1 MAHNNGRIFIDT
13 STTPNKGVEIADLQ
27 QVLGRGTGDLG
38 LLCSD
43 QEWYDTG
50 VLDEQGNPIYAL
62 RPVNR
67 INMWARYKPIKWSTS
82 NAPVFFPQGTHPSDW
97 NKGLDGDYG
106 IVSNSF
112 SQVSSLYAAIDGS
125 LNGWSYVKD
134 GITYRLRD
142 FEGYY
147 HYAPNPFKYL
157 FIQADRLSVAPSGTI
172 TIQYQLRQGGGSTTD
187 PDSLGINDLYVYT
200 PSYGG
205 KRTISSMYLAI
216 VVYKE
221 SNGSYIYEDWVSA
234 SETLADLEEDLAMH
248 TFTYTASS
256 EAGNYRFIPVLTT
269 SMKELSAQAIGD
281 IATIPETNFVDFVVS
296 TRVVPRMVVDAFVYN
311 TGTYEN
317 PNYNNKVY
325 FICYFYGGSEDPG
338 NFNNISISF
347 VYRDVGLKTIDNV
360 QNGETAGQL
369 VVPAGSS
376 TKLPAGSGDYYS
388 IVWDSGA
395 MTLENLIRGGGMVR
409 IYDNR
414 AGSSIQPYEQPLRE
428 AAALPGGSEI
438 PF

>member
-1 MAHNNGRIFIDT
+1 MSNQNGKIYIDT
-13 STTPNKGVEIADLQ
+13 STIPNKGVSITDLQ
-27 QVLGRGTGDLG
+27 QVLGRGVNDLG
-38 LLCSD
+38 LLYTD
-43 QEWYDTG
+43 QEWYDNGG
-50 VLDEQGNPIYAL
+50 VEAL
-62 RPVNR
+62 RPLNPPRV
-67 INMWARYKPIKWSTS
+67 NMWARYKPIKWSTS
-82 NAPVFFPQGTHPSDW
+82 GSPVFFPQGAHPSDW
-97 NKGLDGDYG
+97 NKGIDGDYG

-112 SQVSSLYAAIDGS
+112 SQVSGLYAAIDGG

-134 GITYRLRD
+134 GITFRLRD

-147 HYAPNPFKYL
+147 HYAPNPFGYL
-157 FIQADRLSVAPSGTI
+157 FIEADRLSVAPSGTI

-205 KRTISSMYLAI
+205 KRAINSMYLAI

-221 SNGSYIYEDWVSA
+221 SSGSFIYDGWESA
-234 SETLADLEEDLAMH
+234 GETLEDLEEDMAMH

-256 EAGNYRFIPVLTT
+256 LTGNYRFIPVLTT
-269 SMKELSAQAIGD
+269 NMKESSSQAIGD
-281 IATIPETNFVDFVVS
+281 IVTIPETNFVDFVVS
-296 TRVVPRMVVDAFVYN
+296 NRVVPRMVVDAFVYN
-311 TGTYEN
+311 IGTYEN

-325 FICYFYGGSEDPG
+325 FICNFYGGKEEPG

-347 VYRDVGLKTIDNV
+347 IYRDVGLKTIDNV
-360 QNGETAGQL
+360 QNMGTAGQL
-369 VVPAGSS
+369 VVPAGSNI
-376 TKLPAGSGDYYS
+376 KKPEGSGNYYS
-388 IVWDSGA
+388 ISWDVSS
-395 MTLENLIRGGGMVR
+395 MTLENLIRGGGIVR

-414 AGSSIQPYEQPLRE
+414 NGSSISPYEQPLRE

>member
-1 MAHNNGRIFIDT
+1 MSNQNGKIYIDT
-13 STTPNKGVEIADLQ
+13 STIPNKGVSITDLQ
-27 QVLGRGTGDLG
+27 QVLGRGVNDLG
-38 LLCSD
+38 LLYTD
-43 QEWYDTG
+43 QEWYDNGG
-50 VLDEQGNPIYAL
+50 VEAL
-62 RPVNR
+62 RPLNPPRV
-67 INMWARYKPIKWSTS
+67 NMWARYKPIKWSTS
-82 NAPVFFPQGTHPSDW
+82 GSPVFFPQGAHPSDW
-97 NKGLDGDYG
+97 NKGIDGDYG

-112 SQVSSLYAAIDGS
+112 SQVSGLYAAIDGG

-134 GITYRLRD
+134 GITFRLRD

-147 HYAPNPFKYL
+147 HYAPNPFGYL
-157 FIQADRLSVAPSGTI
+157 FIEADRLSVAPSGTI

-205 KRTISSMYLAI
+205 KRAINSMYLAI

-221 SNGSYIYEDWVSA
+221 SSGSFIYDGWESA
-234 SETLADLEEDLAMH
+234 GETLEDLEEDMAMH

-256 EAGNYRFIPVLTT
+256 LTGNYRFIPVLTT
-269 SMKELSAQAIGD
+269 NMKESSSQAIGD
-281 IATIPETNFVDFVVS
+281 IVTIPETNFVDFVVS
-296 TRVVPRMVVDAFVYN
+296 NRVVPRMVVDAFVYN
-311 TGTYEN
+311 IGTYEN

-325 FICYFYGGSEDPG
+325 FICNFYGGNEEPG

-347 VYRDVGLKTIDNV
+347 IYRDVGLKTIDNV
-360 QNGETAGQL
+360 QNMGTAGQL
-369 VVPAGSS
+369 VVPAGSNI
-376 TKLPAGSGDYYS
+376 KKPEGSGNYYS
-388 IVWDSGA
+388 ISWDVSS
-395 MTLENLIRGGGMVR
+395 MTLENLIRGGGIVR

-414 AGSSIQPYEQPLRE
+414 NGSSISPYEQPLRE